1 MKRNV
6 GVDISEDV
14 LGQQL
19 LGVSEYLESH
29 GESGPRDKE
38 AVRLHFESCVVCVE
52 ASTDTSEIVV
62 YSQSA
67 SGARSTGVSPT
78 AELQEASDSAP
89 YCDCVGRHARN
100 WWMGKNESGYTDLFM
115 IAFAPTVAL
124 CFVAMNNVVSVALT
138 SGEQIS

>member
-6 GVDISEDV
+6 GVDIPEDV
-14 LGQQL
+14 LGQKL
-19 LGVSEYLESH
+19 LGVLESLESH

-67 SGARSTGVSPT
+67 TDARSTDISRT
-78 AELQEASDSAP
+78 AELREVSDSAP
-89 YCDCVGRHARN
+89 YRDCVGSRVRN
-100 WWMGKNESGYTDLFM
+100 WWTGMNERGYTDLFM
-115 IAFAPTVAL
+115 IAVTPTVAL
-124 CFVAMNNVVSVALT
+124 CFVAMNNRVSVALT